1 MIIRELSGVIELAEP
16 MTLTEPTT
24 LRGPAVLRGSCRDA
38 LVYARAEVV
47 LEGVHIER
55 TPRPDGTPSWGSC
68 VVVEGAAVATLR
80 GCRVTGAAHGYLVEP
95 GTSLQPGES
104 WVHAGVDVRGT
115 GHATV
120 DACEVEDCATPGL
133 SASIY
138 PADDAPNLLV
148 RGGGVRRCARGVAVM
163 AQARAELTGLVV
175 EAVAD
180 AAVHVD
186 GGRLITTDLVT
197 RGCGGDAICAQDGSV
212 RVKGGTFD
220 DIGGSAVVANKA
232 AKVVITGARFGHAQR
247 SGVTTRDEA
256 SVTLTDAHLGA
267 CGING
272 LEAVGAST
280 LSFTT
285 STLDAVRDAA
295 LLAQDAA
302 VLRVDRCNLPPTA
315 TWAVWADVAA
325 RVELRETPLPQGAV
339 DAYGAATVTGAT
351 STPWDLATWKE
362 RLGERTWA
370 ASIRQRIA
378 QAITAKDP
386 EAARQ
391 LALPQWAE
399 LGVWTPPITLT
410 PVSTTTLG
418 HPVTALAVWEDG
430 CVVALADNTVARLGP
445 DGAVVWRARGALRT
459 FALVAAPDAVLA
471 VGTASVRALAAGDG
485 ATLGDLITYEA
496 PTALALGPP
505 ISLVLWDDSGHPTD
519 RCARLQRWTPGE
531 ATPAHA
537 EVVGHAGELPDLP
550 YAWVAASARWPGGVA
565 TRSGDTWISGGSYHK
580 GAAITGL
587 GDLLIVG
594 SDQLRA
600 YRDAAL
606 VAIAPLGPVTALAA
620 GARVW
625 AGTAAGLVVQ
635 LAVEGADGPAEA

>member
-16 MTLTEPTT
+16 MAITEPTT

-38 LVYARAEVV
+38 LVYARAQVI
-47 LEGVHIER
+47 LEGVHVER

-68 VVVEGAAVATLR
+68 VVVEGAGAATLR

-120 DACEVEDCATPGL
+120 EGCDVEDCATAGL

-138 PADDAPNLLV
+138 PADDTPNLIV
-148 RGGGVRRCARGVAVM
+148 RGGAVRRCARGVAVM

-175 EAVAD
+175 DAVTD

-186 GGRLITTDLVT
+186 GGRLITTDLVI
-197 RGCGGDAICAQDGSV
+197 RDCGGDAICVQDGSA
-212 RVKGGTFD
+212 RVKGGAFD
-220 DIGGSAVVANKA
+220 GVGGSAVVANKS
-232 AKVVITGARFGHAQR
+232 AKVVITGARFGDAQR
-247 SGVTTRDEA
+247 SGVITRDEA
-256 SVTLTDAHLGA
+256 SVALTDVHLGA
-267 CGING
+267 CGVNG

-285 STLDAVRDAA
+285 STLGAVRDAA

-302 VLRVDRCNLPPTA
+302 VLRLDRCNLPPTA

-325 RVELRETPLPQGAV
+325 RVELRETPLPQGTV
-339 DAYGAATVTGAT
+339 DACGAAAVTGVT
-351 STPWDLATWKE
+351 PTPWDLATWRQ

-370 ASIRQRIA
+370 ASIRQRIS
-378 QAITAKDP
+378 QAITAADP
-386 EAARQ
+386 EVARQ

-410 PVSTTTLG
+410 QVSATPLG
-418 HPVTALAVWEDG
+418 HKVTALAAWEDG
-430 CVVALADNTVARLGP
+430 CFVALADNTVARLGP

-471 VGTASVRALAAGDG
+471 VGTASVRALAAVGG
-485 ATLGDLITYEA
+485 ATLGDL
-496 PTALALGPP
+496 PTSDATAALALGPP
-505 ISLVLWDDSGHPTD
+505 ISLVLWDSSGHPTD

-531 ATPAHA
+531 ATPPHA

-550 YAWVAASARWPGGVA
+550 YAWVAASARWPGGAA
-565 TRSGDTWISGGSYHK
+565 TRSGDTWISGGSYHQ

-587 GDLLIVG
+587 GDLLFVG

-600 YRDAAL
+600 HRGAEL
-606 VAIAPLGPVTALAA
+606 VAMAPIGPVTALAA

-635 LAVEGADGPAEA
+635 LAVEG

>member
-16 MTLTEPTT
+16 MTLNEPTT

-38 LVYARAEVV
+38 LIYARAEVI
-47 LEGVHIER
+47 LEDVHVER

-68 VVVEGAAVATLR
+68 VVVEGAGVATLR

-120 DACEVEDCATPGL
+120 EGCEVEDCATPGL

-138 PADDAPNLLV
+138 PADDASNLIV
-148 RGGGVRRCARGVAVM
+148 RGGAVRRCARGVAVM

-175 EAVAD
+175 DAVTD

-197 RGCGGDAICAQDGSV
+197 RDCGGDAICAQDGSA

-220 DIGGSAVVANKA
+220 RVGGSAVVANKS
-232 AKVVITGARFGHAQR
+232 AKVVITGARFGDAQR
-247 SGVTTRDEA
+247 SGVITRDEA
-256 SVTLTDAHLGA
+256 SVTLTDVHLGA
-267 CGING
+267 CGVNG

-285 STLDAVRDAA
+285 SILGAVRDAA

-302 VLRVDRCNLPPTA
+302 VLRLDRCALPPSA

-325 RVELRETPLPQGAV
+325 RVELRETPLPEGTA
-339 DAYGAATVTGAT
+339 DAFGAATVTGVTTA
-351 STPWDLATWKE
+351 PWDLATWKQ
-362 RLGERTWA
+362 RLGERTWGARTRSLIAEAIHA
-370 ASIRQRIA
+370 A
-378 QAITAKDP
+378 DP
-386 EAARQ
+386 AAAGQ
-391 LALPQWAE
+391 MALSQWAE
-399 LGVWTPPITLT
+399 LGVWTPPITLNQ
-410 PVSTTTLG
+410 VSTTPLS
-418 HPVTALAVWEDG
+418 HKVTALAVCEDG
-430 CVVALADNTVARLGP
+430 CFVALADNTVARLGP

-459 FALVAAPDAVLA
+459 FALVAAQDTVLA
-471 VGTASVRALAAGDG
+471 VGAASVRALAAGDG
-485 ATLGDLITYEA
+485 ATLGDL
-496 PTALALGPP
+496 PTSDATAALALGPP
-505 ISLVLWDDSGHPTD
+505 ISLVLWDSSGHPTD

-531 ATPAHA
+531 ATPAP

-587 GDLLIVG
+587 GDLLFVG

-606 VAIAPLGPVTALAA
+606 VAIEPLGPVTALAA

-635 LAVEGADGPAEA
+635 LAVEGADAPAES

>member
-1 MIIRELSGVIELAEP
+1 MIIRELSGVVELAEP

-38 LVYARAEVV
+38 LVYARAEVI
-47 LEGVHIER
+47 LEGVHVER

-68 VVVEGAAVATLR
+68 VVVEGAGVATLR
-80 GCRVTGAAHGYLVEP
+80 SCRVTGAAHGYLVEP

-120 DACEVEDCATPGL
+120 ESCDVEDCATAGL

-138 PADDAPNLLV
+138 PADNTPNLIV
-148 RGGGVRRCARGVAVM
+148 RGGAVRRCARGGAVM

-175 EAVAD
+175 DAVTD

-186 GGRLITTDLVT
+186 GGRLIATDLVT
-197 RGCGGDAICAQDGSV
+197 RDCGGDAICVQDGSA

-220 DIGGSAVVANKA
+220 GVGGSAVVANKS
-232 AKVVITGARFGHAQR
+232 AKVVITGARFGDAQR
-247 SGVTTRDEA
+247 SGVITRDDS
-256 SVTLTDAHLGA
+256 SVALTDVHLGA

-285 STLDAVRDAA
+285 STLGAVRDAA

-325 RVELRETPLPQGAV
+325 RVELRESPLPQGTV
-339 DAYGAATVTGAT
+339 DACGAATVSGVV
-351 STPWDLATWKE
+351 STPWDLATWKQ

-370 ASIRQRIA
+370 ASTRQRIA
-378 QAITAKDP
+378 QAITAADP

-399 LGVWTPPITLT
+399 LGVWTPPITLRQVSAT
-410 PVSTTTLG
+410 PLG

-430 CVVALADNTVARLGP
+430 CFVALADNTVARLGP
-445 DGAVVWRARGALRT
+445 DGAVVWRARGAPRT
-459 FALVAAPDAVLA
+459 SALVAAQDTVLA
-471 VGTASVRALAAGDG
+471 VGAASVRSLAAGDG
-485 ATLGDLITYEA
+485 ATMGDL
-496 PTALALGPP
+496 PTSEPTAALALGPP
-505 ISLVLWDDSGHPTD
+505 ISLVLWDSSGHPTD

-531 ATPAHA
+531 ATPAP

-565 TRSGDTWISGGSYHK
+565 TRSGDTWISGGSDHK

-587 GDLLIVG
+587 GDLLFVG
-594 SDQLRA
+594 RDQLRA

-606 VAIAPLGPVTALAA
+606 VAVEPLGPVTALAA

-635 LAVEGADGPAEA
+635 LAVEGADAPAEG